1 MIKTSIWKISL
12 FRTPKIIFQ
21 NSHEDRSG
29 KFQHPILHKVSE
41 QANFKSS
48 NAVTRVARTRWVKL
62 DENRSRV
69 LSTVV
74 TYVTYTSPI
83 DLAFSFVSSWCSLL
97 DHGRYVKSESKGLIL
112 HSSCASAT
120 PFIRETE
127 EEEAGEGSP
136 RKWCIS
142 EILPLRIFRDAGYT
156 NISKELWQLCC
167 RSPSFS
173 SSWSTHKCFI
183 TSIKLC
189 TK

>member
-1 MIKTSIWKISL
+1 MIKTSIWELSL

-21 NSHEDRSG
+21 NSHEDKSG
-29 KFQHPILHKVSE
+29 KLQHPILHKVSE

-97 DHGRYVKSESKGLIL
+97 EHGRYVKSESKGLIL
-112 HSSCASAT
+112 HSSALVAT
-120 PFIRETE
+120 PFIRETG
-127 EEEAGEGSP
+127 EEEAGERSP
-136 RKWCIS
+136 CKWCIS
-142 EILPLRIFRDAGYT
+142 EILPLRISGDAGYT
-156 NISKELWQLCC
+156 NISKELWQFHC
-167 RSPSFS
+167 RPFSFS
-173 SSWSTHKCFI
+173 SSWSIHTRFI
-183 TSIKLC
+183 TSIKSC